1 MQGVYH
7 PGNPIRDRHT
17 MRTFFVI
24 IILTLAL
31 GAALARA
38 LEPLTFVADE
48 WCPYNCTPGDEHEGF
63 VLDIVRRIYGEAGY
77 EVRYKS
83 IPWTRAL
90 HEVRQGTYDAAI
102 AATGNEAPG
111 LVYPV
116 EACGESD
123 NAFYTRIGSP
133 WRWTGVQ
140 SLASMRTAFIRD
152 YDYGDSFVQF
162 LADNKD
168 SPMVTFSVE
177 DDALARN
184 LRILAHGRL
193 DIVVADVNVGRYT
206 IRAMGLDDVVEFNSQ
221 ENIPEPVYVAFS
233 PQRKDARRLAELY
246 DEGMDRLRASGELA
260 AILAR
265 YGLVDWK

>member
-1 MQGVYH
+1 
-7 PGNPIRDRHT
+7 
-17 MRTFFVI
+17 MRTFFLFLV
-24 IILTLAL
+24 LAL
-31 GAALARA
+31 AFGAGPARA

-48 WCPYNCTPGDEHEGF
+48 WCPYNCAPGEDPVGF
-63 VLDIVRRIYGEAGY
+63 VLDLVRRIYGDAGY

-90 HEVRQGTYDAAI
+90 HEVRTGTYDAVI

-116 EACGESD
+116 EPCGESD

-133 WRWTGVQ
+133 WRWAGVQ

-152 YDYGDSFVQF
+152 YDYGESFVQY
-162 LADNKD
+162 LDEHKG
-168 SPMVTFSVE
+168 SPMVLFSVE

-184 LRILAHGRL
+184 LRLLARGRIDL
-193 DIVVADVNVGRYT
+193 VVADVNVGRYT
-206 IRAMGLDDVVEFNSQ
+206 IRAMGLGDVIEFNSR
-221 ENIPEPVYVAFS
+221 EGIPEPVFVAFS
-233 PQRKDARRLAELY
+233 PRRKDARRLADLY
-246 DEGMDRLRASGELA
+246 DEGIDRLRASGELA

-265 YGLVDWK
+265 YGLEDWK